1 MTSNNVILKIND
13 LDGRPNYQ
21 GWVSIKSGA
30 DYINKYG
37 KGGWISQLGKVGF
50 NLDPGVYTLEIQPA
64 ADRNGVRTTT
74 TITVPAS
81 GVLESTIT
89 LAAGN
94 VQGVAK
100 KANND
105 LITCAFITATA
116 TGQTTIK
123 AISKSDGTF
132 TLNLTSGVVWT
143 VSAVDPATGLVG
155 SQTITPNNTSSNALT
170 VTTSS

>member
-1 MTSNNVILKIND
+1 
-13 LDGRPNYQ
+13 
-21 GWVSIKSGA
+21 
-30 DYINKYG
+30 
-37 KGGWISQLGKVGF
+37 
-50 NLDPGVYTLEIQPA
+50 LEIQPA

-100 KANND
+100 KDNNE
-105 LITCAFITATA
+105 LIACAFITATA
-116 TGQTTIK
+116 PDQTTVK

-132 TLNLTSGVVWT
+132 TLNLASGVTWT
-143 VSAVDPATGLVG
+143 VSAVDPETGQVG
-155 SQTITPNNTSSNALT
+155 TQTITPGGSSTNPLIVVTSL
-170 VTTSS
+170 